1 MMGRLILY
9 VIVSGLLMAGFTGV
23 AQAQERQVV
32 ALVVPMVDVYDDLA
46 RSPQRVSRNNFQMPL
61 RVLEERQD
69 GFVRVQVRDKAVW
82 LDSAQVKM
90 NGARIKCAPPVS
102 MGLQPLGT
110 MGAGDSC
117 K

>member
-1 MMGRLILY
+1 MGRLTL
-9 VIVSGLLMAGFTGV
+9 SLLLAFGLFAGIAG
-23 AQAQERQVV
+23 AARAQERQVV
-32 ALVVPMVDVYDDLA
+32 ALVVATVDVYDDLSRA
-46 RSPQRVSRNNFQMPL
+46 PQRLPRNNFQMPL

-69 GFVRVQVRDKAVW
+69 GFVKVQLRDKVVW
-82 LDSAQVKM
+82 LDAAQVKM
-90 NGARIKCAPPVS
+90 NGAKIKCAPPVS